1 MRIQRWLSAVR
12 LQLRGVVRR
21 RDVERD
27 LDDEMRDHIESQLA
41 ANCAAGMTPED
52 ARRAALVS
60 FGGVERIKDESRD
73 VRGLSLVDA
82 LGHWRYAARSL
93 GNARTFTLAAALT
106 VTLAVAAGSTV
117 ASLVNAVLLRP
128 LPYPDSDRLVGL
140 WHTAPGI
147 GIPLIPQAPG
157 TYSLYR
163 SAQSF
168 EAIGAYGDGQSPV
181 THGDVNPVTERL
193 PVAGVTASVFTTL
206 RTRPLIG
213 RLFTN
218 ADDHLPGEPTVV
230 LVSERY
236 WRTRLAASPSV
247 LGTHLRLDGLD
258 RQIVGVLPASFGFP
272 GSNIDVWAPLN
283 IDPGG
288 YLGFFG
294 LRAIGRLQPGVS
306 IEAAQRELAQILLR
320 SPETFAEQKPGLPMR
335 PMLSQTRLAPVV
347 HTLRRDAIGG
357 FDRILWLGAATVVV
371 LILVALSN
379 LSSLLLARIEVRR
392 RELALRAVLGASAGR
407 IWWVFLCEVGLVVIA
422 GAVIGLALGAA
433 ALALLPHTGATQ
445 LVDPRLTDASR
456 IVLPRLDEIH
466 PDVVLVGT
474 AIGLTLLFVG
484 TALVIGAGRLTT
496 TDAGRVLRDGGRSGT
511 LGRASQRLRAAFVA
525 IEVALSLVLVSGSAM
540 LGHSLSRLLR
550 VDPGFKAA
558 GVVTFRTSL
567 RGTTYFNQERVWRFH
582 RDALDRVR
590 QLAGV
595 DDVGI
600 VTKLPLENGPV
611 LQLMTVEDAAVAPG
625 SVGLP
630 SALAAASAGY
640 FRAIGIPFV
649 AGRTFDEAAVRRGA
663 NEAVVGRAFALH
675 YWHDSTGRSALGRR
689 FRPYATG
696 PWYTVVGVVGDVRDT
711 ALTAAP
717 TEVVYVPYTLQEH
730 TEDIFRVNHDMTFVV
745 RTQRTAGALAPEVR
759 RVIQTLDPLV
769 PVLELQSLDEHV
781 AKAGRRMRFVLA
793 LLGTG
798 AAMALALGLVGLYGV
813 IAYIVN
819 LRKREIGIRIA
830 LGLAPSRAMGMIVR
844 QGGTVV
850 LAGSAAG
857 VLMFL
862 GFARLLRSLTYGVA
876 AVDAVSVALSA
887 CVVFAVASLATWLP
901 ARSAARIDPAEAL
914 RNDL

>member
-1 MRIQRWLSAVR
+1 MRIERWLSAVR
-12 LQLRGVVRR
+12 LHVRGIVRR
-21 RDVERD
+21 REVERD

-41 ANCAAGMTPED
+41 ANRAAGMTPEE

-73 VRGLSLVDA
+73 VRGLSVLDA

-93 GNARTFTLAAALT
+93 GNARTFTVTAVLT
-106 VTLAVAAGSTV
+106 VTLAVAAGSSV
-117 ASLVNAVLLRP
+117 ASVINAVLLRP
-128 LPYPDSDRLVGL
+128 LPYPESDRLVGL

-157 TYSLYR
+157 TYALYR
-163 SAQSF
+163 SARSF
-168 EAIGAYGDGQSPV
+168 EAVGAYGDGQSPV
-181 THGDVNPVTERL
+181 THGDVNPITERL
-193 PVAGVTASVFTTL
+193 PVAGVTSSIFTAL
-206 RTRPLIG
+206 RARPLVG
-213 RLFTN
+213 RLFTET
-218 ADDHLPGEPTVV
+218 DEQPGTPKVV
-230 LVSERY
+230 VVSQRY
-236 WRTRLAASPSV
+236 WRTRLAASSSV
-247 LGTHLRLDGLD
+247 LGMHIRLDGLD
-258 RQIVGVLPASFGFP
+258 RTIVGVLPASFGFP
-272 GSNIDVWAPLN
+272 GSNIDIWAPVI
-283 IDPGG
+283 IDPKG

-306 IEAAQRELAQILLR
+306 IAAAQRELAQILSR

-335 PMLSQTRLAPVV
+335 PMLARTQLAPVV

-357 FDRILWLGAATVVV
+357 FDRILWLGAATVLV
-371 LILVALSN
+371 LVLVALSN
-379 LSSLLLARIEVRR
+379 LSSLLLARIDVRR

-407 IWWVFLCEVGLVVIA
+407 IWWVFLCEVGLVVVA
-422 GAVIGLALGAA
+422 GASIGLALGAA

-466 PDVVLVGT
+466 PDMVLLG
-474 AIGLTLLFVG
+474 AAMGLTLLFIGV
-484 TALVIGAGRLTT
+484 AMVIGAGRLTT
-496 TDAGRVLRDGGRSGT
+496 ADASRVLREGGRSGT
-511 LGRASQRLRAAFVA
+511 LGKTSQRLRAAFVA
-525 IEVALSLVLVSGSAM
+525 MEVALSLVLLSGSAM
-540 LGHSLSRLLR
+540 LGHSLGRLLQ
-550 VDPGFKAA
+550 VNPGFDAD
-558 GVVTFRTSL
+558 GRVMFRTSL
-567 RGTTYFNQERVWRFH
+567 RGTTYFDQERVWRFH
-582 RDALDRVR
+582 RDALDRVG

-611 LQLMTVEDAAVAPG
+611 LQLMTVEDAAATPS

-640 FRAIGIPFV
+640 FRAIGIPFI
-649 AGRTFDEAAVRRGA
+649 AGRSFDEAAVRHGA
-663 NEAVVGRAFALH
+663 NEAVVGRAFAVH
-675 YWHDSTGRSALGRR
+675 YWHDATGQGALGRR
-689 FRPYATG
+689 FRAYATG

-717 TEVVYVPYTLQEH
+717 MEVVYVPYTLQEH
-730 TEDIFRVNHDMTFVV
+730 SEDIFRVSHDMAFVV
-745 RTQRTAGALAPEVR
+745 RTRRSAGALAPEIR
-759 RVIQTLDPLV
+759 RVIQALDPIV

-781 AKAGRRMRFVLA
+781 AKAGRRIRFVLA
-793 LLGTG
+793 LLGAG
-798 AAMALALGLVGLYGV
+798 AGMALALGLVGLYGV

-830 LGLAPSRAMGMIVR
+830 LGLAPARAMRMIVR
-844 QGGTVV
+844 QGEAVV

-857 VLMFL
+857 VLMFV
-862 GFARLLRSLTYGVA
+862 GFARLLRSLTYGVGT
-876 AVDAVSVALSA
+876 VDAVSLALSVS
-887 CVVFAVASLATWLP
+887 VVIAVASLATWLP

>member
-1 MRIQRWLSAVR
+1 MRIERWLSAVR
-12 LQLRGVVRR
+12 LHVRGIVRR

-27 LDDEMRDHIESQLA
+27 LDDEMRDHLESQLA
-41 ANCAAGMTPED
+41 ANRAAGMTAEN
-52 ARRAALVS
+52 ARRAALIS

-93 GNARTFTLAAALT
+93 GSARTYTVAAVLT

-117 ASLVNAVLLRP
+117 ASLINAVLLRP
-128 LPYPDSDRLVGL
+128 LPYPESDRLVGL

-157 TYSLYR
+157 TYALYR
-163 SAQSF
+163 DARSF

-181 THGDVNPVTERL
+181 THGELNPVTERL
-193 PVAGVTASVFTTL
+193 PVAGVTASIFTTL

-213 RLFTN
+213 RLFTET
-218 ADDHLPGEPTVV
+218 DEQPGTSKVV
-230 LVSERY
+230 VISERY

-247 LGTHLRLDGLD
+247 LGTHIRLDGLD
-258 RQIVGVLPASFGFP
+258 RTIVGVLPASFGFP
-272 GSNIDVWAPLN
+272 GSTIDLWAPVI
-283 IDPGG
+283 IDPKG

-294 LRAIGRLQPGVS
+294 LRAIGRLRPDVS
-306 IEAAQRELAQILLR
+306 IDAAQQELVQILSR

-335 PMLSQTRLAPVV
+335 PMLARTQLAPVV

-357 FDRILWLGAATVVV
+357 FGRILWLGAATVVV
-371 LILVALSN
+371 LVLVALSN
-379 LSSLLLARIEVRR
+379 LSSLLLARLEVRQ

-407 IWWVFLCEVGLVVIA
+407 IWWVFLCEVGLVVVV

-433 ALALLPHTGATQ
+433 VLALLPHTGATQ

-466 PDVVLVGT
+466 PDAVLVG
-474 AIGLTLLFVG
+474 AALGLTLLFIGAAV
-484 TALVIGAGRLTT
+484 AIGAGRLTT
-496 TDAGRVLRDGGRSGT
+496 TDAGRVLRDGGRTGT
-511 LGRASQRLRAAFVA
+511 LGKGSQRLRAAFVA
-525 IEVALSLVLVSGSAM
+525 MEVALSLVLLSGSAM
-540 LGHSLSRLLR
+540 LGRSLSRLLQ
-550 VDPGFKAA
+550 VNPGFKAD
-558 GVVTFRTSL
+558 GVVMFRTSL
-567 RGTTYFNQERVWRFH
+567 RGTTYFDQERVWQFH

-611 LQLMTVEDAAVAPG
+611 LQLMTVEDPAVTPG

-649 AGRTFDEAAVRRGA
+649 AGRSFDEAAVRHGA
-663 NEAVVGRAFALH
+663 NEAVVGRAFAVH
-675 YWHDSTGRSALGRR
+675 YWRDSTGRAALGRR

-717 TEVVYVPYTLQEH
+717 MEVVYVPYTLREH
-730 TEDIFRVNHDMTFVV
+730 TEDIFRVSHDMAFVV
-745 RTQRTAGALAPEVR
+745 RTRRSAGALAPEVR
-759 RVIQTLDPLV
+759 RVIEALDPIV
-769 PVLELQSLDEHV
+769 PVLELQPLGEHV

-793 LLGTG
+793 LLGAG
-798 AAMALALGLVGLYGV
+798 ALMALALGLVGLYGV

-830 LGLAPSRAMGMIVR
+830 LGLAPSRAIGMIVR
-844 QGGTVV
+844 QGEAVV
-850 LAGSAAG
+850 LAGSATG
-857 VLMFL
+857 VLMFVA
-862 GFARLLRSLTYGVA
+862 FARLLRSLTYGVG
-876 AVDAVSVALSA
+876 AVDAASLALSVSVVIAI
-887 CVVFAVASLATWLP
+887 ASLATWLP